1 MVVGTGSRE
10 HDLVGALITGFHTEF
25 SSRGSKRQSEVG
37 HARPSVASAGVVS
50 EQGMESRSK
59 RTSAIFFTKKEPM
72 SLASTALSLC
82 GGNNV
87 SLPWFSSLLVAENS
101 FR

>member
-37 HARPSVASAGVVS
+37 HARPSVASAG
-50 EQGMESRSK
+50 QGMESRSK
-59 RTSAIFFTKKEPM
+59 RMSAIFFTKKEPM